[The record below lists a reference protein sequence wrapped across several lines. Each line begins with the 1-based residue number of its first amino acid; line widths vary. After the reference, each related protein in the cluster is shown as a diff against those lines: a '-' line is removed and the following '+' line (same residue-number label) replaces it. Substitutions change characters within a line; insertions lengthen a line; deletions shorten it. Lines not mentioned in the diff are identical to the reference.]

1 MELQKWYQFASKL
14 GQENCREKQAKE
26 NLEGKCKILPTIL
39 GAAVALR
46 CKRCSIFISVT
57 EFRDFAFSQ
66 AFSPSTRILEGKASN
81 LLKAKQIWNWK
92 SSSFEK
98 AVLYFGIIK
107 NTNSKLN
114 TSPVESFLTSKAS
127 IQIRWQIK
135 ETDFHHKW
143 ILRST
148 WFAAVKQSVGHIDRN
163 WKRWQACVDSTS
175 VCRISICAN
184 LLKSDAAHCTSSLH
198 WENKHTVD
206 VPNCKWI
213 MSTLQKRNS
222 KSFPCPN
229 VQWFSI
235 LTFQRSLWMQATWK
249 GDTVTSPFAAIQAST
264 LLPASL
270 SSEFVYNY
278 FQLLQRFREALKTVF
293 F

>member
-1 MELQKWYQFASKL
+1 MESL
-14 GQENCREKQAKE
+14 
-26 NLEGKCKILPTIL
+26 
-39 GAAVALR
+39 
-46 CKRCSIFISVT
+46 
-57 EFRDFAFSQ
+57 
-66 AFSPSTRILEGKASN
+66 
-81 LLKAKQIWNWK
+81 
-92 SSSFEK
+92 
-98 AVLYFGIIK
+98 
-107 NTNSKLN
+107 
-114 TSPVESFLTSKAS
+114 LTSKAS
-127 IQIRWQIK
+127 IQIRWQIR

-143 ILRST
+143 ISYC
-148 WFAAVKQSVGHIDRN
+148 HIDRN
-163 WKRWQACVDSTS
+163 WKRWQACADSTS

-184 LLKSDAAHCTSSLH
+184 LLKSGGAHCTSSLH

-229 VQWFSI
+229 VQWFST

-278 FQLLQRFREALKTVF
+278 FQLLQRFREPLKTVF
-293 F
+293 LGIIPRPVDHPSPHGYF